1 MFFWQS
7 SYLIALIK
15 PFQNDWRL
23 WMLFIHLQAQKQSLM
38 HKNPQQLTE
47 WCAYFCTGIL
57 RNSHMAHSGPDIL
70 GNVHM
75 DRLAQSTYFRNP
87 PRLPLGL
94 LSHEA
99 GNKTP
104 QQLRPLL
111 PNAHPSLSRA
121 FPRRCAISLLRAP
134 QRSLMH
140 LWKEISFSL
149 PSHFNI
155 LMSRSCCSAFGVL
168 FRFVLYGNF
177 ILNKHYMAV
186 EGMRWLRGSVMGCEA
201 FLF

>member
-1 MFFWQS
+1 MTRGSGCYLFIFKHRNSRSCIKILS
-7 SYLIALIK
+7 SS
-15 PFQNDWRL
+15 QNDVL
-23 WMLFIHLQAQKQSLM
+23 TSAQGSSETRTL
-38 HKNPQQLTE
+38 
-47 WCAYFCTGIL
+47 
-57 RNSHMAHSGPDIL
+57 AHSCPAIL

-87 PRLPLGL
+87 PRLPPGL

-121 FPRRCAISLLRAP
+121 FPRRCAISLLRVP

-186 EGMRWLRGSVMGCEA
+186 EGMRWLGGSVMGCEA
-201 FLF
+201 FPF